1 MNQAILNKIYQVF
14 DLEVLDEQHYEWGD
28 LYWLQLDSNGLK
40 TQPTLSFATV
50 FPGKEQEIHTH
61 AGYMEIL
68 HGIEGESV
76 HLVNGKELILTKGK
90 LGYVPDGAQHYLINK
105 SDKPSQFLS
114 IVYPALPAPLNE
126 METIDGL
133 ELYDINQLV
142 NLNAIADKFA
152 QSVKLAVTLVDSNG
166 VFLAEPKSFPD
177 FCTLCIKQK
186 MLYIKQKTGDCVL
199 CNVNGEKRGKELVV
213 FKCKFKVYSIQSPII
228 ANNRLLGYLGCGY
241 GRVETPTDAD
251 ELLLKNSFSRRDYPL
266 VHKAYVNLSI
276 INRNHL
282 KAVAETLSLVG
293 VSLVQM
299 IIDSARSKQV
309 SAYKLS
315 LAKEEQRKAELESS
329 LNEVRLKFLESQVN
343 PHFLFNTLN
352 TIAQT
357 SFMEGATTA
366 SNLTYALSNLLRRSL
381 GKTQSLISIEEEIE
395 QINDYLLI
403 QKTRFPSKF
412 TVKIDVKEEVLSTKV
427 PNMTLMVLVENA
439 ILHGFSNIRR
449 HGVLNIKGYIKNN
462 RVIIDVIDNG
472 AGVGDEVINE
482 VKELTDHNFNLISP
496 MKGIGLKNIY
506 KRLEYYYGEKFSFR
520 LERLNKGGTKATI
533 ELPAETA
540 IENT

>member
-1 MNQAILNKIYQVF
+1 MNQAIRNKINQIF
-14 DLEVLDEQHYEWGD
+14 DLEILDEQHYEWGD

-61 AGYMEIL
+61 AGYVEIL
-68 HGIEGESV
+68 HGIEGESI
-76 HLVNGKELILTKGK
+76 HIINGKELVLTKGK

-133 ELYDINQLV
+133 ELYDIDQLV
-142 NLNAIADKFA
+142 NLNTIADKFA

-177 FCTLCIKQK
+177 FCSLCIKQK
-186 MLYIKQKTGDCVL
+186 TGNCVL
-199 CNVNGEKRGKELVV
+199 CTEKGEKKGKELVV

-228 ANNRLLGYLGCGY
+228 INNRLLGYLGCGY
-241 GRVETPTDAD
+241 GRVETPADAD
-251 ELLLKNSFSRRDYPL
+251 ELLLKNSFSGRDYPL
-266 VHKAYVNLSI
+266 AHKAYVNLGI

-282 KAVAETLSLVG
+282 KSVAETLSLVG
-293 VSLVQM
+293 ASLVQM
-299 IIDSARSKQV
+299 IIDSARSKQI

-315 LAKEEQRKAELESS
+315 LVKEEQRKAELESS
-329 LNEVRLKFLESQVN
+329 LNEARLKFLESQVN

-357 SFMEGATTA
+357 SFMEGAATA

-403 QKTRFPSKF
+403 QKTRFPRKF
-412 TVKIDVKEEVLSTKV
+412 TVRMDIKEEVLSTKV

-439 ILHGFSNIRR
+439 ILHGFSNIRW
-449 HGVLNIKGYIKNN
+449 HGMLEINGYMRNN
-462 RVIIDVIDNG
+462 RVVIDVIDNG
-472 AGVGDEVINE
+472 AGVKDEVINE
-482 VKELTDHNFNLISP
+482 VRELTGNSFNPISP

-506 KRLEYYYGEKFSFR
+506 KRLEYYYGEKFSFC